1 MDYRTQVLFDRKVQE
16 NRQLGLDEEMATLLA
31 AHQMNLPEIIEEC
44 QNRKRFEQEEL
55 RQAAEQFVP
64 LTWEEIQANREGY
77 IIQPAEEILD
87 DSGDISRIEPQ
98 IEDGSAATSEIVQVE
113 ALVREDDSNGI

>member
-44 QNRKRFEQEEL
+44 NKRKRFEQEEL

-64 LTWEEIQANREGY
+64 LTWEEIQANHEGY
-77 IIQPAEEILD
+77 IIEPLD

-98 IEDGSAATSEIVQVE
+98 IEDGSTQPPEIIDVKV
-113 ALVREDDSNGI
+113 LVREDDSDGI